1 MRSNIRFRVGLIGNG
16 SWATAIAKI
25 MTDNHF
31 HLNWLFRKAEDI
43 QYIKKYRHPPRYLT
57 AVRFDL
63 RKINLTTDFHIV
75 IHQSDWVII
84 CMPSVFLKS
93 LLIQLPKDAFK
104 NKYIVSG
111 VKGMV
116 AEDNLL
122 LNDYLQ
128 QQFSVP
134 TENYF
139 CITGPCHAEEVAAEK
154 LSYITISGQ
163 HRQDAEL
170 IASRFTTGYL
180 KTIVNDDIW
189 GAQYAAVLKNV
200 YAIGAGIAHGIGFGD
215 NFLAVYVAN
224 CASELAY
231 FAKSISEKQQHP
243 HPGRNAFAS
252 AYLGDLL
259 VTCYSQYSR
268 NRTFGTMIGKGYSV
282 TSAKLEMNMI
292 AEGYYASKSIYEVN
306 KSLKIPVPIAD
317 FIYQILWNNASPSII
332 FNKLKKLFR

>member
-1 MRSNIRFRVGLIGNG
+1 MRSNIRFRIGLIGNG

-31 HLNWLFRKAEDI
+31 RINWLFRKAEDI

-63 RKINLTTDFHIV
+63 RKINCTTDV
-75 IHQSDWVII
+75 RSVVSQSDWVII
-84 CMPSVFLKS
+84 CIPSAFLKEV
-93 LLIQLPKDAFK
+93 LEQLSPDAFR

-111 VKGMV
+111 VKGMIV
-116 AEDNLL
+116 EDNLL
-122 LNDYLQ
+122 LNDYLSKK
-128 QQFSVP
+128 FTVP

-163 HRQDAEL
+163 HREDAEL

-200 YAIGAGIAHGIGFGD
+200 YAIGAGIAHGIGYGD

-224 CASELAY
+224 CASELAH
-231 FAKSISEKQQHP
+231 FAKSISEKQRHP
-243 HPGRNAFAS
+243 HPGRNSFAS

-282 TSAKLEMNMI
+282 TSAKLEMNMV

-306 KSLKIPVPIAD
+306 KKLKIPVPIAEI
-317 FIYQILWNNASPSII
+317 IYQILWNNASPAAAL
-332 FNKLKKLFR
+332 NKLKRLFQ